1 MGGGEQA
8 ATRDHLTL
16 TPLHVPQFKDV
27 LVQKEQN
34 HRTYEF
40 LRLLAEKGIPMPRQ
54 LVVSGFPAPT
64 IDEKERPWNRNAP
77 MDDPAFQNEC
87 RGWNVNEVVFTPGNW
102 KTYAPMM

>member
-1 MGGGEQA
+1 MDGDGGRADGPRRLDSRLLRG
-8 ATRDHLTL
+8 TWMS
-16 TPLHVPQFKDV
+16 
-27 LVQKEQN
+27 
-34 HRTYEF
+34 YEF

-54 LVVSGFPAPT
+54 LVVSGFPAPM